1 MKESYVE
8 GSSAPPRPRVMAACP
23 QGHVAS
29 VDRGTRRPAI
39 EPCLPAGR
47 SVITPSP
54 GAPGPTSYGGRE
66 GNRMRGANASRDI
79 RPAESET
86 LSPGA
91 PGRES
96 SVPENR
102 EIPAAPAAGRKPWKG
117 RSGKACGHNPDVYA
131 AGKSDRPIV
140 PRKLPNKPGTAASGA
155 EEAEGRGLAKEK
167 TLRQNPPTGHS
178 ANPGWSNAAKRIRQA
193 QTPVRPIQGRSRMR

>member
-8 GSSAPPRPRVMAACP
+8 GSSDPPRPRVMAARP
-23 QGHVAS
+23 RGHDAS

-39 EPCLPAGR
+39 ELRNHTLRA
-47 SVITPSP
+47 
-54 GAPGPTSYGGRE
+54 PTSYGGRE
-66 GNRMRGANASRDI
+66 GNRMRGASASRDI

-86 LSPGA
+86 LSM
-91 PGRES
+91 RES

-102 EIPAAPAAGRKPWKG
+102 DIPAAPAAGRKPWKG
-117 RSGKACGHNPDVYA
+117 RSGKACGRNPDVYA

-140 PRKLPNKPGTAASGA
+140 PRKLPNKPGAAASGA
-155 EEAEGRGLAKEK
+155 EEVEGRGLAKEK
-167 TLRQNPPTGHS
+167 TLRQNPPIGHS
-178 ANPGWSNAAKRIRQA
+178 AITGWSNAAKRIRQA